1 MILII
6 AITHLFILLLQVLRV
21 SEMDLV
27 STIIRTEI
35 TLFDETVEDQ
45 KASDKRPDDEESND
59 GIDNSGSEP
68 RIIHGSP
75 LPPCSLSKLE
85 LDHSNDLAFKNAR
98 IKLSSALSSLLNVP
112 RVTLLASDAVS

>member
-1 MILII
+1 
-6 AITHLFILLLQVLRV
+6 
-21 SEMDLV
+21 MDLV

-45 KASDKRPDDEESND
+45 QASDKRPAADDEGSDD
-59 GIDNSGSEP
+59 GIDNNPGSDP

-75 LPPCSLSKLE
+75 LPPCLLSKLE